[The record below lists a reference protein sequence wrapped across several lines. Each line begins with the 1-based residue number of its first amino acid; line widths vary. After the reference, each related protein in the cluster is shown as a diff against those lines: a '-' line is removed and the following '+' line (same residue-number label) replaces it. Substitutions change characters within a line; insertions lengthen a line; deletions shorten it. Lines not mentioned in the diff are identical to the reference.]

1 MVFLLLPKCK
11 GDIMARNNNGWS
23 DQKLKR
29 YIHEGRGQGT
39 GKEYSPWT
47 KTHEFSSI
55 GRATRILGIKTGRIH
70 HFHSDQQLK
79 AFLIF
84 EWSDKVVDIRESF
97 PLLDVLAVIDD
108 QDDLRFDKFCNKETG
123 EQMVITTNFVLT
135 IKDADGSERDV
146 ARTIKNSTE
155 LTKKIMFEKL
165 EIERRYWR
173 AKEIEWKV
181 VTDKQLPKQLAKNIE
196 WVRDTLLDQVGDGV
210 EKEPLSVILHKNLL
224 AYPDIVL
231 KDLFRHFD
239 KTEGV
244 PKGTGLYLFRYLIAK
259 KEIRIEMSSTID
271 FSKKVSNILL

>member
-1 MVFLLLPKCK
+1 
-11 GDIMARNNNGWS
+11 MARNLSWTESKYKKFLN
-23 DQKLKR
+23 
-29 YIHEGRGQGT
+29 EGRGQGI
-39 GKEYSPWT
+39 GKDYTPWT
-47 KTHEFSSI
+47 KTHEFSSM
-55 GRATRILGIKTGRIH
+55 GRATRILGVKTGRIH

-84 EWSDKVVDIRESF
+84 EWSDRVVDIRESF
-97 PLLDVLAVIDD
+97 PLLDVQAVIDD
-108 QDDLRFDKFCNKETG
+108 HDDLRFDKFCNKETG

-135 IKDADGSERDV
+135 VKDADGSETDV

-155 LTKKIMFEKL
+155 LTKRITFEKL

-173 AKEIEWKV
+173 AKGIAWKV

-196 WVRDTLLDQVGDGV
+196 WVRDTLLEQEDDGV
-210 EKEPLSVILHKNLL
+210 EKEALAVILHKNLFVN
-224 AYPDIVL
+224 PDIVL

-271 FSKKVSNILL
+271 FSKKVSDILL